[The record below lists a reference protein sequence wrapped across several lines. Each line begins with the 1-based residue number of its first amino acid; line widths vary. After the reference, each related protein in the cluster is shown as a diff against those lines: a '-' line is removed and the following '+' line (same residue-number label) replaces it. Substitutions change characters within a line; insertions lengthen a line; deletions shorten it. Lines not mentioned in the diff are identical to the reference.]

1 MQNRCDFKE
10 DPFQR
15 TSLVPPPSPALSRLR
30 PRCHPETSNFR
41 GIIAEKT
48 FWKFARATV
57 NYRGGDRRGNVG
69 SRSRF
74 FIRLRR
80 PQQDP
85 RKKRRQ
91 RRESRESVRAAT
103 KVSRRLPRP
112 VASWG
117 PRYRYDVDIWRALLL
132 HPRPVCSLCSLHR
145 QPSLPSK

>member
-1 MQNRCDFKE
+1 MR
-10 DPFQR
+10 FQR
-15 TSLVPPPSPALSRLR
+15 GSVPAHIDRSTSFSSSLATHPKIPSRNVEFPRNNRGKNVLEIRASHCKLSWRR
-30 PRCHPETSNFR
+30 P
-41 GIIAEKT
+41 K
-48 FWKFARATV
+48 
-57 NYRGGDRRGNVG
+57 GNVG